1 MTDWGEPFKDE
12 PPKPKKQEVKDR
24 KYWLEK
30 AKVAQE
36 LLDRIAANPLLVYT
50 PCCREH
56 GGRKPDDWDKLNP
69 NKAWK
74 PTKCPVFPCPSS
86 KHIRFHR
93 STARNRV
100 VFGGNRS
107 SKTFT
112 CLKEL
117 IFRMTY
123 VKHPYTGEVLRVGD
137 RHGRILAQDYSL
149 HVKKHIPDLFDW
161 IPLKA
166 LKFWKGASNK
176 HEAWDKSFDSRNHI
190 LHLVNN
196 SWIDFQTYEQDS
208 SKGESVDL
216 DVWFADEEIPEE
228 WYSACNA
235 RIVTRNGVG
244 IMGVTPLYSLTW
256 AMKFLDEVNPNVEV
270 FKWGIRDNPHNTE
283 DSIQKFLAGVSD
295 LEREARENGD
305 FIEAKGLR
313 YKELDRS
320 LHLIGAVQPK
330 PFYPV
335 ICAVDPHQRKGTAI
349 TWAFIDPADHVTFF
363 DELLIQGTAP
373 EVVKAI
379 REKEKLHGAKTQLR
393 LIDPAA
399 NKQVSGY
406 GSQRTTLTEFQEC
419 GMDFSYGDN
428 NDAGYSVVESY
439 LHHDRTKPISSLNCP
454 MVYFTEDVPLT
465 WYGMSHL
472 RWDEFRF
479 NSDRDPKERVKD
491 KDKDFPDTV
500 RYTLASRPTYSS
512 QNLVPVD
519 ITYSL

>member
-1 MTDWGEPFKDE
+1 MSQKN
-12 PPKPKKQEVKDR
+12 KA
-24 KYWLEK
+24 YWVEK
-30 AKVAQE
+30 ARAAQE
-36 LLDRIAANPLLVYT
+36 LLDRVAANPLLTYF
-50 PCCREH
+50 PCCAVH

-69 NKAWK
+69 SRLWMPA
-74 PTKCPVFPCPSS
+74 KCPIFPCPDS
-86 KHIRFHR
+86 KHIKFHQSR
-93 STARNRV
+93 ARNRV

-123 VKHPYTGEVLRVGD
+123 VKHPYTGEVLRKGD

-149 HVKKHIPDLFDW
+149 HVKKHLPDLFDW
-161 IPLKA
+161 IPTKA
-166 LKFWKGASNK
+166 LKFGKSAATK
-176 HEAWDKSFDSRNHI
+176 HEAWDQSYDSRNHI

-228 WYSACNA
+228 WYSASNA
-235 RIVTRNGVG
+235 RLVTRDGVG

-256 AMKFLDEVNPNVEV
+256 AMRFLDEVNPNVEI

-283 DSIQKFLAGVSD
+283 VAIQKFLAGVPE

-313 YKELDRS
+313 YKDLDRS
-320 LHLIGAVQPK
+320 VHLISPKQPE
-330 PFYPV
+330 PYFPV
-335 ICAVDPHQRKGTAI
+335 IMAMDPHQRKGTAI
-349 TWAFIDPADHVTFF
+349 TWAFVDPTDKVVFF

-373 EVVKAI
+373 EVVAAI
-379 REKEKLHGAKTQLR
+379 QAKEKTHKARTQLR

-419 GMDFSYGDN
+419 GMDFSYADN

-439 LHHDRTKPISSLNCP
+439 LHYDKSKSYGSLNCP
-454 MVYFTEDVPLT
+454 MAYVTEDAPLT
-465 WYGMSHL
+465 WYGLSHL
-472 RWDEFRF
+472 RWDEYRF
-479 NSDRDPKERVKD
+479 NADRDPKERVKD
-491 KDKDFPDTV
+491 KDKDFPDCV
-500 RYTLASRPTYSS
+500 RYTLAIRPSYSS
-512 QNLVPVD
+512 QSIQPIDLHYATESID
-519 ITYSL
+519 HL